1 MTEKG
6 RHSSGIYI
14 IAITAFFL
22 GCFLLLVV
30 FGTGIY
36 RSIAS
41 RQSANNQDRA
51 VLAYLLTVTKMNE
64 NDIYINEDPDFGNV
78 LIVEDAGT
86 GYGNRIYIN
95 EGYLVEDYGRAEGAL
110 MPDYATRIGES
121 SFLEAEMMDDDLY
134 KLTTDHGS
142 VFVHIREHAE

>member
-1 MTEKG
+1 MAEKG
-6 RHSSGIYI
+6 RHGSGIYI

-36 RSIAS
+36 GSIAS
-41 RQSANNQDRA
+41 RQSANNQHRA

-64 NDIYINEDPDFGNV
+64 NDIYVNEDPDFGHV

-95 EGYLVEDYGRAEGAL
+95 EGYLVEDYGKTGGAL
-110 MPDYATRIGES
+110 MPDYATRIGEA
-121 SFLEAEMMDDDLY
+121 SFLETEMIEDDLY

-142 VFVHIREHAE
+142 VFVHVREHAE